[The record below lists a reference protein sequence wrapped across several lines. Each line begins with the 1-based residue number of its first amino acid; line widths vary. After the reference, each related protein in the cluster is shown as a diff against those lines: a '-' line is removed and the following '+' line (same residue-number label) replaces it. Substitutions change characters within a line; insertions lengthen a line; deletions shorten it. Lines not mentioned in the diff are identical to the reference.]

1 MFWNKQKSRLDGLVT
16 KRASNVDLV
25 EQLEK
30 DIELYVSET
39 NDSTEQALERIYSI
53 MFYQDLT
60 YEDAVKTSEG
70 REVMYQ
76 QLLHRQWI
84 GFQLELLRTEKAKS
98 LGVAKAGYKDSKDNV
113 VMNCQMN
120 LLLDQFVS
128 ETSAFF
134 KAELKEF
141 GAK

>member
-39 NDSTEQALERIYSI
+39 NDSTEQALKRICSI

-76 QLLHRQWI
+76 LLLHRQWI
-84 GFQLELLRTEKAKS
+84 GF
-98 LGVAKAGYKDSKDNV
+98 
-113 VMNCQMN
+113 
-120 LLLDQFVS
+120 
-128 ETSAFF
+128 
-134 KAELKEF
+134 
-141 GAK
+141 